1 MKNKL
6 NFYLCFTSK
15 QNLEEFLFFFKLLHR
30 LTWIDYKLFIPKVIQ
45 MEKKL
50 VQEKKKEEEKEDDND
65 RISVILLCILCMF
78 GTSA

>member
-50 VQEKKKEEEKEDDND
+50 VQEKKEEKEDDND

>member
-30 LTWIDYKLFIPKVIQ
+30 LTWIDYKLFIPKLIQ

-50 VQEKKKEEEKEDDND
+50 VQEKKEEKEDDND

-78 GTSA
+78 STSA